1 VTYLSTSGPAGT
13 VGRKYYDSYRKLSD
27 LGHWRRRRRKKKKKK
42 KKGDMYEMAE
52 SASMQGSH

>member
-1 VTYLSTSGPAGT
+1 
-13 VGRKYYDSYRKLSD
+13 